1 MWRYAVANH
10 PALARVKQWAT
21 LFWDEQME
29 GYDQLVGLGLHPSQ
43 QEDARMSEER
53 AKGLKAFL
61 RQERKMQAELN
72 ARYAYAADAF
82 WTSFAQEDVVIYPVV
97 AGAVAYLL
105 SRVPESDRGS
115 AVGTV
120 MLSAHAASLAV
131 HIPFYLFLRTIGRR
145 IKGTA
150 DSVTA
155 DSFGGPSLRDVDLD
169 RLWDGGGVVLA
180 RAASSYAL
188 HVVASGVGWLCVP
201 RWLRLGVALPWLQ
214 PVLVT
219 ATVPS
224 TLCVLARDG
233 KASEYWYLAKKY
245 LFRKGA

>member
-1 MWRYAVANH
+1 
-10 PALARVKQWAT
+10 
-21 LFWDEQME
+21 
-29 GYDQLVGLGLHPSQ
+29 
-43 QEDARMSEER
+43 
-53 AKGLKAFL
+53 
-61 RQERKMQAELN
+61 MQAELN